1 MKVLKGE
8 SGMRFRA
15 CVLLIISGFLVGC
28 GGAPAATPLPET
40 VPVTGIITLDG
51 KPISAAAVT
60 FIPQGQTKGIEC
72 QGTTDEGGRYQLQQ
86 QHGAEGAPPGNYKV
100 VISRLLRGDGTPLPE
115 EGAGAGGIAVESLS
129 PRYSDVRVSQLTAVI
144 PQAGGEFNF
153 DLQSKK

>member
-1 MKVLKGE
+1 
-8 SGMRFRA
+8 MRFRA
-15 CVLLIISGFLVGC
+15 CVLLIVSGFLVGC

-40 VPVTGIITLDG
+40 VPVTGVITLDG
-51 KPISAAAVT
+51 QPIAAAAVT

-86 QHGAEGAPPGNYKV
+86 QHGAEGAPPGSYKV
-100 VISRLLRGDGTPLPE
+100 VISRLLRG
-115 EGAGAGGIAVESLS
+115 EGAGAGGIAVESLP